1 MLWKDWGPACRGVS
15 RASALSW
22 SAQMTCLPVMACL
35 PAGAPAGEP
44 ARWTLQRLAM
54 EADAAIAVR

>member
-1 MLWKDWGPACRGVS
+1 
-15 RASALSW
+15 
-22 SAQMTCLPVMACL
+22 MTCLPVMACL